1 MSDLEAGLEPLVD
14 DLIEVGRDLWTAN
27 LVSSHG
33 GNLSVRWERGACI
46 THTGAMLGRL
56 TRDRFVTVNSRGA
69 ATVSSSAKPSS
80 DTAIHLAT
88 YERIPEA
95 GAVVHAHPLHAIAL
109 SLEWGAIN
117 PPNLEGNL
125 FIGRVPVLD
134 VKWEESAQPIAEAL
148 QNHVVVVTRAHGA
161 YARGADAWEALKFIS
176 ILEEAATILHLTR
189 LK

>member
-1 MSDLEAGLEPLVD
+1 MSDLDAGLQPLVD
-14 DLIEVGRDLWTAN
+14 DLIEAGKDLWTAN
-27 LVSSHG
+27 LVTSHG

-56 TRDRFVTVNSRGA
+56 TRNRFVTVNSRGA
-69 ATVSSSAKPSS
+69 PTISSAQMPSS
-80 DTAIHLAT
+80 DTAIHLAV

-117 PPNLEGNL
+117 PLNLEGTL
-125 FIGRVPVLD
+125 FVGRVPVLD
-134 VKWEESAQPIAEAL
+134 VKWEESAEPIAEAL
-148 QNHVVVVTRAHGA
+148 QEHVVVMTRAHGA
-161 YARGADAWEALKFIS
+161 YARGVDAWEALKFIS

-189 LK
+189 HR